1 MRRCESSHV
10 QPNVTGSG
18 VSAQGYRGLRGRK
31 CVAGTFG
38 QRDDNMC
45 CMGLLGW
52 ALVMSMLLGLIFLA
66 SKGKL
71 KDKYGQP
78 LLRSRGSAIGAFI
91 AGLGLLLVLV
101 GSILDRD
108 PAGAIRYA
116 ILLALLATLVVVVS
130 QQRSDA

>member
-1 MRRCESSHV
+1 
-10 QPNVTGSG
+10 
-18 VSAQGYRGLRGRK
+18 
-31 CVAGTFG
+31 
-38 QRDDNMC
+38 MC

-71 KDKYGQP
+71 KDKHGQP
-78 LLRSRGSAIGAFI
+78 LLRSRGTAIGAFI

-108 PAGAIRYA
+108 PADAIRYA